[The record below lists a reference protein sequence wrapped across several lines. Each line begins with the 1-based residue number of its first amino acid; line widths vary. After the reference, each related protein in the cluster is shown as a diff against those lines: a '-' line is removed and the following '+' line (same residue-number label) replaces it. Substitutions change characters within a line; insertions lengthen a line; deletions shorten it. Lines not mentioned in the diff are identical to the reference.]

1 MSRLRTFSLRK
12 PGQFL
17 FQVDLTRQHKL
28 QNSGIQVLVNHW
40 ESILYLKDE
49 PMRHSQQAPGEKL
62 RWEAI
67 CKTRLF
73 FFETKTRIL
82 SPYGAAEIGS
92 GAIDGVEIRPA
103 VSGAPWTSEA
113 ALGYVRAVL
122 IQESKQVHGT
132 KFAFLMLRTITASST
147 QIQ

>member
-1 MSRLRTFSLRK
+1 MSPCDTPNKLLEK
-12 PGQFL
+12 NYGG
-17 FQVDLTRQHKL
+17 RQSAKR
-28 QNSGIQVLVNHW
+28 
-40 ESILYLKDE
+40 DF
-49 PMRHSQQAPGEKL
+49 
-62 RWEAI
+62 
-67 CKTRLF
+67 F